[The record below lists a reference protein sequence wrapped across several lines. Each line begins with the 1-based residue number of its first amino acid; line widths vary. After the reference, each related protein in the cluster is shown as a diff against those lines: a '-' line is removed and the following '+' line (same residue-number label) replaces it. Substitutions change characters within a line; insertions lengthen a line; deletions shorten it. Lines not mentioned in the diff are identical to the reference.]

1 MHVHYAGKSVKSLL
15 STYSHF
21 LSINVY
27 YIDLHLIFCLFVV
40 VIIYSPKLYIY
51 TPHTHIRKQK
61 NDWHQARAEATM
73 HRGEAASK
81 LEMAKKTTSTT
92 GIQSSVADCELS
104 FRAMEAHGD
113 VLRFDVSCGFDISQF
128 DILYPE
134 EMSAYQ
140 RWKNMHDAY
149 SEKSVDILPK
159 SMNEED
165 DDTDK
170 LGVETTATAAAAA
183 PVLLETIHSGRVIE
197 RLSNFDAR
205 TDDMRS
211 DDYLKFA
218 DIRRGSFLPR
228 SGGGTTK
235 GMMIA
240 DVERKRGRPS
250 TKNRTT
256 WTNLNPSSIVFL
268 HWIGFDPTSAL
279 SPPNEETTQ
288 ALGYLAY
295 DFFGRIVEKVCEIFF
310 VDQHCFFD
318 LLLPNY

>member
-1 MHVHYAGKSVKSLL
+1 MYFALCTNIACRRRHNNNTLQN
-15 STYSHF
+15 TTF
-21 LSINVY
+21 
-27 YIDLHLIFCLFVV
+27 
-40 VIIYSPKLYIY
+40 
-51 TPHTHIRKQK
+51 RKQK

-81 LEMAKKTTSTT
+81 LEMKKTST

-104 FRAMEAHGD
+104 FRAMEARGD
-113 VLRFDVSCGFDISQF
+113 LLRFDVSCGFDTTQF
-128 DILYPE
+128 EVLFPE

-149 SEKSVDILPK
+149 SEKSVEIPK
-159 SMNEED
+159 SINEEEEEEEEA
-165 DDTDK
+165 DK
-170 LGVETTATAAAAA
+170 LIAETAAD
-183 PVLLETIHSGRVIE
+183 PVQLETIHSGRVIE

-228 SGGGTTK
+228 SGGTK
-235 GMMIA
+235 GIA
-240 DVERKRGRPS
+240 VAERKRGRPS
-250 TKNRTT
+250 KNRTT

-295 DFFGRIVEKVCEIFF
+295 DFFGRIVEKVCEF
-310 VDQHCFFD
+310 C
-318 LLLPNY
+318 

>member
-1 MHVHYAGKSVKSLL
+1 MY
-15 STYSHF
+15 
-21 LSINVY
+21 
-27 YIDLHLIFCLFVV
+27 
-40 VIIYSPKLYIY
+40 LYIINLLLI
-51 TPHTHIRKQK
+51 HTFALCTNIACRRRHNNTYFTKYYFRKQK

-81 LEMAKKTTSTT
+81 LEMKKTST

-104 FRAMEAHGD
+104 FRAMEARGD
-113 VLRFDVSCGFDISQF
+113 LLRFDVSCGFDTSQF
-128 DILYPE
+128 EVLFPE

-149 SEKSVDILPK
+149 SEKSVEIPT
-159 SMNEED
+159 SINEEEA
-165 DDTDK
+165 DK
-170 LGVETTATAAAAA
+170 LSAETAAAD
-183 PVLLETIHSGRVIE
+183 PVQLETIHSGRVIE

-228 SGGGTTK
+228 SGGTK
-235 GMMIA
+235 GIA
-240 DVERKRGRPS
+240 VAERKRGRPS
-250 TKNRTT
+250 KNRTT

-295 DFFGRIVEKVCEIFF
+295 DFFGRIVEKVCEF
-310 VDQHCFFD
+310 C
-318 LLLPNY
+318 